1 MFSREP
7 GEDSRSVLIVDASQ
21 DSRDVLR
28 TVLERPG
35 TVVLEAGAAREGL
48 QLAAR
53 HRPRVIVLDLEAER
67 ADEVAVQET
76 FDAYRTVH
84 PGALVVLGKARRY
97 TDGRAETCMLSKPYH
112 YRELVR
118 TIEQFLA
125 EREALEAADDPAH

>member
-35 TVVLEAGAAREGL
+35 TIVLEAGAAREGL
-48 QLAAR
+48 QLAAQ
-53 HRPRVIVLDLEAER
+53 HRPRVIVLDLDAER

-76 FDAYRTVH
+76 FNAYRTVH

-97 TDGRAETCMLSKPYH
+97 TDGPAETCMLSKPYH

-125 EREALEAADDPAH
+125 EREVLEAADDPAH